1 MPVVERF
8 CLNLP
13 MSLFNFCVQK
23 NVDGRIVDLLGLH
36 GLGRRGSHQEQCP
49 VASAVRLHS
58 DDKHHAFAEDALA
71 RAGVPALSIDPSG
84 SRKAHYFRDDTVVE
98 ATDMVSRGL
107 TRRWLKYSKP
117 LISQLLRKIEETT
130 YILN

>member
-1 MPVVERF
+1 MHLLKMPF
-8 CLNLP
+8 
-13 MSLFNFCVQK
+13 
-23 NVDGRIVDLLGLH
+23 
-36 GLGRRGSHQEQCP
+36 
-49 VASAVRLHS
+49 
-58 DDKHHAFAEDALA
+58 A
-71 RAGVPALSIDPSG
+71 RAGVLALSIDHCG
-84 SRKAHYFRDDTVVE
+84 SRKTHYFRDDTVVE